1 MPAALLGRCRGRT
14 IARVS
19 GNTGQHRGASKPA
32 VPTSVSS
39 DTWAEW
45 IHAAVAGDRHA
56 LQKILVMYHPR
67 LRARLE
73 QLMGQRLRSRL
84 EPEDILQQVYLDV
97 YQRISEFEYRG
108 GQSFYRWVLTIA
120 RHKLIDAQRVHRAS
134 RRDVAREAPKAPLP
148 GRSESWLSLSRLVA
162 DSVTPS
168 RVARKSEA
176 EHALAVSLAALPK
189 HYQRVIRLRYLQG
202 RPVAEVAQR
211 MKRSEGAIHMLCQRA
226 LKQLRRQMLQMDVGL
241 D

>member
-1 MPAALLGRCRGRT
+1 M
-14 IARVS
+14 
-19 GNTGQHRGASKPA
+19 
-32 VPTSVSS
+32 PTSVSP
-39 DTWAEW
+39 DAWVEW
-45 IHAAVAGDRHA
+45 IQAAVSGDRHA

-97 YQRISEFEYRG
+97 YQRIGEFEYRG

-134 RRDVAREAPKAPLP
+134 RRDVAREAPKGPLP

-189 HYQRVIRLRYLQG
+189 HYQRVIRLRYLQN
-202 RPVAEVAQR
+202 RPVAEVARR

-226 LKQLRRQMLQMDVGL
+226 LKQLRKQMLQMDVGL